1 MELTQ
6 DDKQDACEFLEF
18 FLRTADED
26 ADLLAAYLRAVGL
39 EPGTS
44 FSQDTLL
51 RLAAYFRLRN
61 WETAG
66 VIADSMLPTSDEVF
80 ADVLDKLE
88 GRSARFETRELCKR
102 VHLFGLRRLIWPQTS
117 SKPFTLIDQSTPA
130 DFLDSIA
137 ELLWE
142 LRHLAGPGE
151 NSAASNDGL
160 ISESVPSTGN
170 HQ

>member
-88 GRSARFETRELCKR
+88 GRPTRFDTRELCKR
-102 VHLFGLRRLIWPQTS
+102 VHLFGLRGLTWPQTS
-117 SKPFTLIDQSTPA
+117 SKPFTLVDQSTPA
-130 DFLDSIA
+130 DLLDSIA
-137 ELLWE
+137 GLLWQF
-142 LRHLAGPGE
+142 RHLTGPAE
-151 NSAASNDGL
+151 KPAASTDGL
-160 ISESVPSTGN
+160 ISGSAES